1 MNADP
6 AEDRST
12 HPRRMRNGQNGRD
25 PATERITHDV
35 GALYLEM
42 IEQCPHVLR
51 HEAAVIGG
59 RIVELGR
66 RAMAA
71 IVERD
76 DAAARTCKRRYPAG
90 IDPVHFLVGSEA
102 MDEGDRL
109 ALPFVEIGDLDLTMR
124 EMRHLSIRYSN
135 RTAFSRAV
143 GKSAVL
149 MEPQRAGAIATD
161 FRVTF
166 WVTLAQPPSRASH
179 GHILLKPASFK
190 RALLS

>member
-35 GALYLEM
+35 GARYLEM

-124 EMRHLSIRYSN
+124 EMRHAPAYS
-135 RTAFSRAV
+135 R
-143 GKSAVL
+143 SA
-149 MEPQRAGAIATD
+149 
-161 FRVTF
+161 RVCTKAPGERGSDQ
-166 WVTLAQPPSRASH
+166 TS
-179 GHILLKPASFK
+179 GHTELWSCRGSTNPFAERGQFGDS
-190 RALLS
+190 

>member
-1 MNADP
+1 
-6 AEDRST
+6 DRST

-35 GALYLEM
+35 GVRYLEM

-76 DAAARTCKRRYPAG
+76 DAAARTRKRRYPAG
-90 IDPVHFLVGSEA
+90 IGPVHFLVGSEA
-102 MDEGDRL
+102 MHESDWL
-109 ALPFVEIGDLDLTMR
+109 ALPFVEISDLDLIMR
-124 EMRHLSIRYSN
+124 KMCHR
-135 RTAFSRAV
+135 
-143 GKSAVL
+143 SAVTHNRIL
-149 MEPQRAGAIATD
+149 QKVFENRRITPQGIHKEYRLHE
-161 FRVTF
+161 FRVMS
-166 WVTLAQPPSRASH
+166 WVTRAFRPLPSSISGVYIPDMEDQMEKAQVA
-179 GHILLKPASFK
+179 
-190 RALLS
+190 